1 MYTGN
6 LINELISTVERAEQR
21 IEQARYDEQQLD
33 RFYMLANPEFTQH
46 QPLLGVA

>member
-21 IEQARYDEQQLD
+21 IEQGRNEDQQLE
-33 RFYMLANPEFTQH
+33 RFYMLANPQSTQY